1 MKKLFL
7 WLTLLIVFIAV
18 LAYSIVFSKFGN
30 ELIASY
36 IENKVNNPQQNIK
49 FKVTNFRLRVDS
61 LDFNA
66 VINENSNISVNGAL
80 SIWDRWV
87 DLKYDIKI
95 NDLSIL
101 NNLVNQ
107 NLKSELFTNG
117 VFKGDYQSAIIQ
129 GFSNIANSETKYNL
143 VLEDFKIKDIFLEL
157 KNAKLM
163 NF

>member
-30 ELIASY
+30 ELIAPY

-80 SIWDRWV
+80 SIWNRWV

-95 NDLSIL
+95 TDLSIL
-101 NNLVNQ
+101 NNLINQ

-117 VFKGDYQSAIIQ
+117 VFKGDAYRDWETDRKSTRLNSSHITRTRMPSSA
-129 GFSNIANSETKYNL
+129 
-143 VLEDFKIKDIFLEL
+143 
-157 KNAKLM
+157 
-163 NF
+163 

>member
-49 FKVTNFRLRVDS
+49 FKVTNFRLRADS

-80 SIWDRWV
+80 SIWNR
-87 DLKYDIKI
+87 
-95 NDLSIL
+95 
-101 NNLVNQ
+101 
-107 NLKSELFTNG
+107 
-117 VFKGDYQSAIIQ
+117 
-129 GFSNIANSETKYNL
+129 
-143 VLEDFKIKDIFLEL
+143 
-157 KNAKLM
+157 
-163 NF
+163 